1 MTDCCR
7 ELLGDHDKRI
17 TVFCDAPSHP
27 LWELVYTCV
36 PLDVATGKPYWEP
49 GRTETVGG
57 VTQNVRRGGGM
68 ELLDSTGKP
77 LRQWD
82 TGRGERDERR
92 SALRSRLEQA
102 GLDMGNG
109 GTGKPVKL
117 GRQYLLRCPECGD
130 AVRRSGDRL
139 TPQFDRLHAA
149 GMQRI
154 SLENLR
160 SISL

>member
-1 MTDCCR
+1 MTDCCKEALDR
-7 ELLGDHDKRI
+7 QGPAKHI

-27 LWELVYTCV
+27 LWERVYACV
-36 PLDVATGKPYWEP
+36 PLDVDPYWEP
-49 GRTETVGG
+49 RTETVGG

-68 ELLDSTGKP
+68 DLVDGTGKP
-77 LRQWD
+77 LRQYAI
-82 TGRGERDERR
+82 GRNKEGQE
-92 SALRSRLEQA
+92 AFRSRLEQA

-109 GTGKPVKL
+109 GSGKPVKF
-117 GRQYLLRCPECGD
+117 GRRYLLRCPECGD

-160 SISL
+160 SIPL